1 MTKVTELGH
10 CSVETT
16 LAVVGEEWKPL
27 ILRQLCDWGS
37 KHEAHMAGNGV
48 RPLAKA
54 PVISSRKRI
63 VVAIG

>member
-1 MTKVTELGH
+1 MAKVTELGH

-16 LAVVGEEWKPL
+16 LAVVGGKWKPL
-27 ILRQLCDWGS
+27 ILWQLCDWGS
-37 KHEAHMAGNGV
+37 KHEAYMAGNGV

-54 PVISSRKRI
+54 PVISSPKRM